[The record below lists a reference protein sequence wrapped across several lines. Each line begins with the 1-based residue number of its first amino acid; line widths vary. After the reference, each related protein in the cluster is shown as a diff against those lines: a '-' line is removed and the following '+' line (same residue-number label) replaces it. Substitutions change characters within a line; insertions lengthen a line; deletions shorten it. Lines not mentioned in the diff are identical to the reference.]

1 VSEREARIQANAAPA
16 DGRFGA
22 DRRYQD
28 LRAFRLPAGFRGR
41 SGVTVQL
48 WWIVQALLFRTSPQA
63 CFGWR
68 RFLLRLFGASIGAR
82 VLIRPS
88 ARITY
93 PWYLTIGD
101 DSWIGDH
108 AELYTLDRIV
118 IGRSAVVSQGC
129 YICTGSHDLHSLGF
143 DITRAPVTIG
153 DEAWVAAQ
161 AFVMP
166 GVTIGRGAVVGARSL
181 VLADVPAAAIVTGHP
196 ARLQGWRKPH
206 EIVRGGEG

>member
-1 VSEREARIQANAAPA
+1 MQASSAPQDDA
-16 DGRFGA
+16 FATDC
-22 DRRYQD
+22 RYQD
-28 LRAFRLPAGFRGR
+28 LRAFRLPMGFRGR
-41 SGVTVQL
+41 SAVTVQL
-48 WWIVQALLFRTSPQA
+48 WWIAQALLFRTSPQA

-68 RFLLRLFGASIGAR
+68 RFLLRLFGARIGER

-93 PWYLTIGD
+93 PWNLTIGD

-118 IGRSAVVSQGC
+118 VGRSAVVSQGC
-129 YICTGSHDLHSLGF
+129 YICTGSHDFRRLGF

-181 VLADVPAAAIVTGHP
+181 VLEDVPPAAIVTGHP
-196 ARLQGWRKPH
+196 AQLRGWRKPH
-206 EIVRGGEG
+206 ETTREGER